1 MQVMFIVNYIFLEYF
16 KVNSILAIL
25 LHPNFIDS
33 CANTRQIK
41 VQFSP
46 WHQSTAPI
54 TLPLST
60 RGQEVQAIIEMVL
73 WRMLPVC
80 VNRWGNSLW

>member
-1 MQVMFIVNYIFLEYF
+1 MEVMLILNDNFLEYF
-16 KVNSILAIL
+16 KVNSILVIL

-41 VQFSP
+41 AQFSP
-46 WHQSTAPI
+46 WHQSTALI
-54 TLPLST
+54 TILLST

-73 WRMLPVC
+73 WRI
-80 VNRWGNSLW
+80 